1 MLIRLLTTMNR
12 SKYLK
17 RLMTAFCLAAPALT
31 AYGQLTDEILK
42 DRFNQ
47 AVLDSAVR
55 YELLKPLTANLQKQ
69 SLHLQKENH
78 ALSMQVQIM
87 SFRLSTL
94 QNIFAQQ
101 LTAERRKRRL
111 IILIGASAVTSILL
125 IR

>member
-1 MLIRLLTTMNR
+1 MNR